1 VTYSYRQEKA
11 PRLDGR
17 PLGQPKGE
25 YRPHVNGVD
34 IIAYVEEHGHG
45 PDGPR
50 DPEAGPPYDLLDGPL
65 PGQSF
70 EAWKQAMQGSY
81 YEPPA

>member
-1 VTYSYRQEKA
+1 
-11 PRLDGR
+11 
-17 PLGQPKGE
+17 
-25 YRPHVNGVD
+25 VD

-50 DPEAGPPYDLLDGPL
+50 NPDARPPFHLLDGPL

-70 EAWKQAMQGSY
+70 EDWKRAIQGSY